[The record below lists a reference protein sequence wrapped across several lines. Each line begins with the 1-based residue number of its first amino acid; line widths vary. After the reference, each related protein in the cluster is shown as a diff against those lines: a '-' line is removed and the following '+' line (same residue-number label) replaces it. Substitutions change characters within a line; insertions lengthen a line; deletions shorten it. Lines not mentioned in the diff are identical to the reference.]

1 MKSVRDFVDIHNID
15 RMVPIPY
22 DPVCGHKLWF
32 LTSNSVINVRI
43 NLCIGVSTVL
53 NRKSSPNGI

>member
-22 DPVCGHKLWF
+22 DPVRAHKLWF
-32 LTSNSVINVRI
+32 LTSNSVTNARI
-43 NLCIGVSTVL
+43 NLHNGLEKTLSLSPVL
-53 NRKSSPNGI
+53 NR

>member
-32 LTSNSVINVRI
+32 LTSNSVNNARI
-43 NLCIGVSTVL
+43 NLRNGLKKTLGLSTLL
-53 NRKSSPNGI
+53 NR